1 MELKIVFL
9 SNYFNHHQKYLS
21 EELNNLTEGNYYFIE
36 TEPME
41 NERLNMGWGMNEKPC
56 YVKQNYTNDEAKSEC
71 QSLINSAEIVII
83 GSAPEY
89 LIEERKKQGKLIFR
103 YSERIFKEKNID
115 IFRWLKY
122 TIKTFPQRNRNIYY
136 LFSSAYASSD
146 YFKCGVNLAKCYKW
160 GYFPECKNYDVDELI
175 SNKTQN
181 SILWCARLI
190 DWKHPEIPVL
200 VAEKLKSLNVD
211 FKINII
217 GTGALEDEIKSM
229 IKEKNLDDF
238 IEVIG
243 SMPPEEVRKNMEKS
257 QIFLMTSDRQ
267 EGWGA
272 VLNEAMNS
280 ACAVIANK
288 AAGAVPYLIK
298 NGENGFAYTKCDIDD
313 ICRKI
318 IELFND
324 KEKMKSVQKQA
335 YYTIS
340 NEWNSKVAAERL
352 IKLSNAILNGEQSP
366 NLFENGICSK
376 AEVIKNKGN

>member
-1 MELKIVFL
+1 MEKENLKIVFI

-21 EELNNLTEGNYYFIE
+21 KELDDLTKGNYYFIE

-41 NERLNMGWGMNEKPC
+41 SERLNMGWGVNEKPC
-56 YVKQNYTNDEAKSEC
+56 YVKQNYTNEKSKSEC
-71 QSLINSAEIVII
+71 QSLINNADVVII

-103 YSERIFKEKNID
+103 YSERILKKSEPIKYPIRYYRFHKNNP
-115 IFRWLKY
+115 KGS
-122 TIKTFPQRNRNIYY
+122 NIYMLCASEY
-136 LFSSAYASSD
+136 TSSD
-146 YFKCGVNLAKCYKW
+146 YAKFGLFKNKCYKW
-160 GYFPECKNYDVDELI
+160 GYFPECKNYDIDELI

-211 FKINII
+211 FKLNII

-272 VLNEAMNS
+272 VLNESMNS

-298 NGENGFAYTKCDIDD
+298 NGENGFAYTKCDIDN
-313 ICRKI
+313 ICEKI
-318 IELFND
+318 VELFND
-324 KEKMKSVQKQA
+324 KGKMKSVQEQA

-340 NEWNSKVAAERL
+340 NEWNAKVAAERL
-352 IKLSNAILNGEQSP
+352 IKLSNAILNGEKSP
-366 NLFENGICSK
+366 DLFEDGICSK
-376 AEVIKNKGN
+376 MHCEI

>member
-1 MELKIVFL
+1 MKIIFL
-9 SNYFNHHQKYLS
+9 SNYYNHHQAFLSNEINNQCTDYL
-21 EELNNLTEGNYYFIE
+21 FIE
-36 TEPME
+36 TDKMSE
-41 NERLNMGWGMNEKPC
+41 ERKKLGYHLSSFPD
-56 YVKQNYTNDEAKSEC
+56 YVKKVSEYDNHTLIK
-71 QSLINSAEIVII
+71 LINNADVVII

-103 YSERIFKEKNID
+103 YSERILKKIIFEPIKYPIRYYRFHKNNSKD
-115 IFRWLKY
+115 S
-122 TIKTFPQRNRNIYY
+122 NIYM
-136 LFSSAYASSD
+136 LCASAYTASD
-146 YFKCGVNLAKCYKW
+146 YAKFGLFKNKCYKW
-160 GYFPECKNYDVDELI
+160 GYFPECKNYDINELI

-211 FKINII
+211 FKLNII
-217 GTGALEDEIKSM
+217 GTGVLEDEIKSM
-229 IKEKNLDDF
+229 IKEKNLDDC
-238 IEVIG
+238 IEIIG
-243 SMPPEEVRKNMEKS
+243 SMSPEEVRKNMEKS

-298 NGENGFAYTKCDIDD
+298 NGKNGFAYTKCDIDD
-313 ICRKI
+313 ICKKI
-318 IELFND
+318 VELFND
-324 KEKMKSVQKQA
+324 KEKMKSVQEQA

-340 NEWNSKVAAERL
+340 NVWNSKVAAERL
-352 IKLSNAILNGEQSP
+352 IKLSNAILKGEQSP
-366 NLFENGICSK
+366 DLFEDGICSK
-376 AEVIKNKGN
+376 A

>member
-1 MELKIVFL
+1 ML
-9 SNYFNHHQKYLS
+9 
-21 EELNNLTEGNYYFIE
+21 
-36 TEPME
+36 
-41 NERLNMGWGMNEKPC
+41 C
-56 YVKQNYTNDEAKSEC
+56 A
-71 QSLINSAEIVII
+71 
-83 GSAPEY
+83 
-89 LIEERKKQGKLIFR
+89 
-103 YSERIFKEKNID
+103 
-115 IFRWLKY
+115 
-122 TIKTFPQRNRNIYY
+122 
-136 LFSSAYASSD
+136 SAYTASD
-146 YFKCGVNLAKCYKW
+146 YAKFGLFKNKCYKW

-175 SNKTQN
+175 SNKTKN

-211 FKINII
+211 FKLNII
-217 GTGALEDEIKSM
+217 GTGALESEIKSM

-238 IEVIG
+238 IEIIG

-257 QIFLMTSDRQ
+257 QIFLMTSGRQ

-298 NGENGFAYTKCDIDD
+298 NGENGFEYTKCDIDD
-313 ICRKI
+313 ICKKI
-318 IELFND
+318 VELFND
-324 KEKMKSVQKQA
+324 KEKMKSVQEQA

-352 IKLSNAILNGEQSP
+352 IKLSNAILNDKKSTE
-366 NLFENGICSK
+366 LFEDGICSK
-376 AEVIKNKGN
+376 S

>member
-1 MELKIVFL
+1 MNIVFV
-9 SNYFNHHQKYLS
+9 SNFLNHHQIPFCEKMIELCDNFNFIATQAGGRQGYQTTTDAPYVINYNSENKNKVENMIKSADAVIFGACPNELIDLRMRENKLS
-21 EELNNLTEGNYYFIE
+21 FL
-36 TEPME
+36 
-41 NERLNMGWGMNEKPC
+41 
-56 YVKQNYTNDEAKSEC
+56 
-71 QSLINSAEIVII
+71 
-83 GSAPEY
+83 
-89 LIEERKKQGKLIFR
+89 
-103 YSERIFKEKNID
+103 YSERFLKKGLWRRFIPTTRKKIKDRIVKFKNKNMYV
-115 IFRWLKY
+115 LCA
-122 TIKTFPQRNRNIYY
+122 
-136 LFSSAYASSD
+136 SAYLSYELSL
-146 YFKCGVNLAKCYKW
+146 FNFPVEKCYKW
-160 GYFPECKNYDVDELI
+160 GYFPECKNYDIDELI

-211 FKINII
+211 FKLNII

-313 ICRKI
+313 ICKKI
-318 IELFND
+318 VELFND
-324 KEKMKSVQKQA
+324 KEKMKSVQEQA

-366 NLFENGICSK
+366 DLFEDGICSK
-376 AEVIKNKGN
+376 S